1 MCCLREKD
9 PSGPFG
15 QVVAAFFN
23 FNQAKVKR
31 KAQQMHLF
39 LNASMVLMTDGNL
52 FLSWATTFAFFSG
65 TTDLGL
71 NQSKMV
77 TLKGEMDKLI
87 QFGAERRCSDSFLL
101 CS

>member
-52 FLSWATTFAFFSG
+52 FLSWATTFALFFRDNRPWPESVENG
-65 TTDLGL
+65 DIEGGNGQT
-71 NQSKMV
+71 NSIWSREKM
-77 TLKGEMDKLI
+77 L
-87 QFGAERRCSDSFLL
+87 
-101 CS
+101 

>member
-1 MCCLREKD
+1 MCLREKD

-39 LNASMVLMTDGNL
+39 LNASMVLMTDGNV
-52 FLSWATTFAFFSG
+52 FLSWATFFSSFRDL
-65 TTDLGL
+65 DLGL
-71 NQSKMV
+71 NKSKMV

-87 QFGAERRCSDSFLL
+87 QFVAERRCSDSFLL
-101 CS
+101 ICS

>member
-52 FLSWATTFAFFSG
+52 FLSWATTFALFFFRDNRPWPESVENG
-65 TTDLGL
+65 DIEGGNGQT
-71 NQSKMV
+71 NSIWSREKM
-77 TLKGEMDKLI
+77 L
-87 QFGAERRCSDSFLL
+87 
-101 CS
+101 